1 MVTSWRVMSRSSMSD
16 KPSNFLCF
24 RNISLILKH
33 EKLLRRSCRL
43 KAVDDWN
50 FIKNN
55 SPSQFFNSY
64 NEAYS
69 NKTRYTLN
77 LFWQNL
83 STHLVF
89 ISWVLPEMWVQWYIN
104 TISPLPHMFLVGT
117 IHYSFVQVFKVIY

>member
-1 MVTSWRVMSRSSMSD
+1 MVTSWRVMSQSSMSD

-55 SPSQFFNSY
+55 TPSQFFNSY

-69 NKTRYTLN
+69 NKTHYTLH

-89 ISWVLPEMWVQWYIN
+89 ISWVLPELRFNDILIQYLRSLTCSWWVQFITHLYKY
-104 TISPLPHMFLVGT
+104 L
-117 IHYSFVQVFKVIY
+117 K